1 MTQDILDH
9 LNDVLIELKKVSEE
23 IDSTLSSP
31 DALGDVIDT
40 LDNEVYVPLLSVI
53 DNFEEIISSFDK
65 STDLDY
71 MNDPYNDN
79 EYEGT

>member
-53 DNFEEIISSFDK
+53 DNFEEIISSIDK

>member
-9 LNDVLIELKKVSEE
+9 LNDVLIELRKVSEE

-31 DALGDVIDT
+31 DASGDVIDT
-40 LDNEVYVPLLSVI
+40 LDNEVYVPLLSII
-53 DNFEEIISSFDK
+53 DNFEEIISSVDK

-71 MNDPYNDN
+71 MNNPYDDN

>member
-31 DALGDVIDT
+31 DALGDIIDT

-53 DNFEEIISSFDK
+53 DNFEEIISSIDK

>member
-9 LNDVLIELKKVSEE
+9 LNDVLIELRKVSEE

-31 DALGDVIDT
+31 DASGDVIDT
-40 LDNEVYVPLLSVI
+40 LDNEVYVPLLSII
-53 DNFEEIISSFDK
+53 DNFEEIISSVDK

-71 MNDPYNDN
+71 MNDPYDDN